1 MSRKIEKQRRIS
13 WTKKVILSI
22 FNLLVVLAL
31 LGSILKNYNKFEILF
46 GGELSQN
53 RQISLFKET
62 TINFILALILILKT
76 FGKLQTFHFLDH
88 FVGLCIFAVFT
99 ATFNTTSKSREYM
112 SQCFDT
118 AFYNIKYSELF
129 NAKSNPL
136 YLIFYADP
144 FCQKSVIE
152 GSLYTIS
159 IVLVI
164 LALVEVFL
172 KGLGKCCL
180 AYKEALFP
188 VENEIKID
196 RQVIRRDEKLR
207 REFNRKLNDFI
218 E

>member
-1 MSRKIEKQRRIS
+1 MS
-13 WTKKVILSI
+13 WLKKVILSI
-22 FNLLVVLAL
+22 LNLLVVLAL
-31 LGSILKNYNKFEILF
+31 LGSILKNYNDFEKLF

-76 FGKLQTFHFLDH
+76 FGKLQTWYFLDH
-88 FVGLCIFAVFT
+88 FIGLCIFAVF
-99 ATFNTTSKSREYM
+99 AASFNTKSKSREYIN
-112 SQCFDT
+112 QCFES
-118 AFYNIKYSELF
+118 AFYNIKYSEFF

-159 IVLVI
+159 IVLAI
-164 LALVEVFL
+164 LALVEVLL
-172 KGLGKCCL
+172 KWLGKCCL

-196 RQVIRRDEKLR
+196 RQVMRRDEKLR
-207 REFNRKLNDFI
+207 REF
-218 E
+218 